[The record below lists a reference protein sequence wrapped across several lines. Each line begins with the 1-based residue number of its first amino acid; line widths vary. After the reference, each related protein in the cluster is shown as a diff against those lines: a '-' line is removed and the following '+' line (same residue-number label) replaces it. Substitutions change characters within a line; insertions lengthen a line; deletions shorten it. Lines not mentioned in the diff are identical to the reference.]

1 MSTTREPK
9 VAVVGATGAVGNQL
23 IELIAARGFQLGEL
37 KLFATESGA
46 AQTVEAA
53 GEERLVEALES
64 PAALRGFDVVFLAA
78 PATRVAEIVAAQPGP
93 TLIDLSAANRAPSS
107 EAPMVA
113 PGLTPRDAIA
123 GMRNAKVFATPHPV
137 AHVLATCLKAL
148 GSRVGFV
155 AATAMLGASAGGR
168 DVLTDT
174 VDQTTDLLSARLELD
189 DDEVQRGFNAFMRE
203 HERSLADAISAQVG
217 ALLEKPPTLS
227 VQVVAIPV
235 LHGSA
240 LAVEIQRPRE
250 IKANGQDAV
259 ELIRAA
265 PGILIAEEGEP
276 LGVIDAV
283 GQEAIVVSVEPRTD
297 SLSLWCVFDNTRLA
311 ALGALWIAE
320 TLTITSPTLA

>member
-1 MSTTREPK
+1 MSISREPR

-23 IELIAARGFQLGEL
+23 IELIAARGLQLSEL
-37 KLFATESGA
+37 KLFATEAGA
-46 AQTVEAA
+46 TQTVDAA

-64 PAALRGFDVVFLAA
+64 PADLRNFDIVFLAIPA
-78 PATRVAEIVAAQPGP
+78 PRAGEIVAARPGP
-93 TLIDLSAANRAPSS
+93 ILIDLSAANRPPSDV
-107 EAPMVA
+107 PMVA
-113 PGLTPRDAIA
+113 PGLTSRAAIA
-123 GMRNAKVFATPHPV
+123 QLRNAMVFATPHPV

-148 GSRVGFV
+148 GINGGFA
-155 AATAMLGASAGGR
+155 AATAMLGASAGGM
-168 DVLTDT
+168 DVLTTT

-189 DDEVQRGFNAFMRE
+189 DDEVQRGFNAFIRE
-203 HERSLADAISAQVG
+203 HERSVATAIAAQVA
-217 ALLEKPPTLS
+217 ALLDGSPVLS

-240 LAVEIQRPRE
+240 LTVDIPRPRGSRG
-250 IKANGQDAV
+250 NGEDAV
-259 ELIRAA
+259 DLLRVA

-283 GQEAIVVSVEPRTD
+283 GQEAIVVSVETRPD

-320 TLTITSPTLA
+320 TLALSSPALA

>member
-1 MSTTREPK
+1 MSISREPK

-23 IELIAARGFQLGEL
+23 IELIAARGFQLSEL
-37 KLFATESGA
+37 KLFATEAGA
-46 AQTVEAA
+46 MQTLDAA

-64 PAALRGFDVVFLAA
+64 PAALRDFDIAFLAIPA
-78 PATRVAEIVAAQPGP
+78 PRAAEIVAAKPGP
-93 TLIDLSAANRAPSS
+93 ILIDLSAANRPRCGV
-107 EAPMVA
+107 PMVT
-113 PGLTPRDAIA
+113 PGFTSREMIAQWRDA
-123 GMRNAKVFATPHPV
+123 RVFATPHPV

-148 GSRVGFV
+148 GARDGFV

-168 DVLTDT
+168 DVLTAT

-203 HERSLADAISAQVG
+203 HERSVATAIATQVA
-217 ALLEKPPTLS
+217 ALLDKAPALS

-240 LAVEIQRPRE
+240 LTVDIQRPRDS
-250 IKANGQDAV
+250 KSNGEDAV
-259 ELIRAA
+259 ELLRVA

-283 GQEAIVVSVEPRTD
+283 GQEAIVVSVEPRAD
-297 SLSLWCVFDNTRLA
+297 SLSLWCVFDNARLA

-320 TLTITSPTLA
+320 TLALSSPALA

>member
-1 MSTTREPK
+1 MSISREPR

-23 IELIAARGFQLGEL
+23 IELIAARGFQLSEL
-37 KLFATESGA
+37 KLFATEAGA
-46 AQTVEAA
+46 TQTVDAA
-53 GEERLVEALES
+53 GEERLVDALES
-64 PAALRGFDVVFLAA
+64 PADLRGFDIAFLAIPA
-78 PATRVAEIVAAQPGP
+78 PRAAEIVAARPGP
-93 TLIDLSAANRAPSS
+93 ILIDLSAANRPPSDV
-107 EAPMVA
+107 PMVA
-113 PGLTPRDAIA
+113 PGLTSREAIA
-123 GMRNAKVFATPHPV
+123 QLRKAMVFATPHPV
-137 AHVLATCLKAL
+137 AHVLATCLRAL
-148 GSRVGFV
+148 GPHDAFV

-168 DVLTDT
+168 DVLTAA

-203 HERSLADAISAQVG
+203 HERSVATAIAAQVTT
-217 ALLEKPPTLS
+217 LLDKAPPLS

-240 LAVEIQRPRE
+240 LTVDIQRARDSG
-250 IKANGQDAV
+250 NGEDAV
-259 ELIRAA
+259 ELLRVA

-283 GQEAIVVSVEPRTD
+283 GQEAIVVSVETRAD

-320 TLTITSPTLA
+320 TLALSSPALA

>member
-23 IELIAARGFQLGEL
+23 IELIAARGFQLAEL
-37 KLFATESGA
+37 KLFATEAGA
-46 AQTVEAA
+46 AQTVDAA

-64 PAALRGFDVVFLAA
+64 PAALRDFDVVFLAA
-78 PATRVAEIVAAQPGP
+78 PSPRAAEIVAARPGP
-93 TLIDLSAANRAPSS
+93 TLIDLSAANRPPSS

-113 PGLTPRDAIA
+113 PGLTSREAIA
-123 GMRNAKVFATPHPV
+123 RMRNAKVLAPPHPV

-155 AATAMLGASAGGR
+155 AGTAMLGASAGGR
-168 DVLTDT
+168 DALTDA

-189 DDEVQRGFNAFMRE
+189 DDEVQRGFNAFVRE
-203 HERSLADAISAQVG
+203 HERSLANAISAQVG
-217 ALLEKPPTLS
+217 ALLEKAPTLAL
-227 VQVVAIPV
+227 QVVAIPV

-240 LAVEIQRPRE
+240 LTIEIQRPRE
-250 IKANGQDAV
+250 IRGNGEDAV
-259 ELIRAA
+259 ELLRAA

-283 GQEAIVVSVEPRTD
+283 GQEAIVVSVEPRAD
-297 SLSLWCVFDNTRLA
+297 SLSLWCVFDNARLV

-320 TLTITSPTLA
+320 TLALTSPTLA